1 MAVGKVK
8 LQAAPRDAGLFVD
21 LLDVD
26 EWVKINDLEGR
37 EVTDPIMLS
46 NGMPSPRGVLSY
58 EIFGTSQE
66 DRKRRFGYIN
76 LHGHYMNPMAALKLG
91 SYDRRLSD
99 ILFARGR
106 WKLTKDG
113 ELVEDENGDS
123 GPEFLYSIWG
133 KIKVKEK
140 DTVITKEVEVFYKM
154 DKDVLFLSKFPVIPP
169 FTRDLNQK
177 TNSSSKSTALI
188 NSMYNSL
195 ISYTQSLQDYSDTFT
210 NMARLT
216 RGRVQQI
223 LVDIYKHLVIDT
235 VKGQPSKFGM
245 MSRFVMS
252 KSVKYGVRLVITAPI
267 LNENSFEEVKVKF
280 GTVVIPLGYILS
292 MFYPFIVYH
301 MKRYFDALFIEGGKF
316 PVLTA
321 NNELIYTSFEDS
333 FDEVYINKLIARFVN
348 SPSARFDY
356 VETPPDKYGKT
367 YYLQLTG
374 RFGKEN
380 TTFNRKATLTD
391 ILYIIAKRA
400 VEDKHVFV
408 TRYPLESFN
417 GQYPA
422 RVEISTTTRT
432 KPTQIG
438 ENFYPFFPVCEGD
451 PSNAFLDTL
460 QMSNVMLSAI
470 GGDLTYQRWGRCG
483 SNVVRITP

>member
-66 DRKRRFGYIN
+66 DRKRRFGYID

-106 WKLTKDG
+106 WKLTK
-113 ELVEDENGDS
+113 
-123 GPEFLYSIWG
+123 EFLYSIWG

-195 ISYTQSLQDYSDTFT
+195 ISYTQS
-210 NMARLT
+210 
-216 RGRVQQI
+216 
-223 LVDIYKHLVIDT
+223 
-235 VKGQPSKFGM
+235 
-245 MSRFVMS
+245 
-252 KSVKYGVRLVITAPI
+252 
-267 LNENSFEEVKVKF
+267 
-280 GTVVIPLGYILS
+280 
-292 MFYPFIVYH
+292 
-301 MKRYFDALFIEGGKF
+301 
-316 PVLTA
+316 
-321 NNELIYTSFEDS
+321 
-333 FDEVYINKLIARFVN
+333 
-348 SPSARFDY
+348 
-356 VETPPDKYGKT
+356 
-367 YYLQLTG
+367 
-374 RFGKEN
+374 
-380 TTFNRKATLTD
+380 
-391 ILYIIAKRA
+391 
-400 VEDKHVFV
+400 
-408 TRYPLESFN
+408 
-417 GQYPA
+417 
-422 RVEISTTTRT
+422 
-432 KPTQIG
+432 
-438 ENFYPFFPVCEGD
+438 C
-451 PSNAFLDTL
+451 
-460 QMSNVMLSAI
+460 
-470 GGDLTYQRWGRCG
+470 
-483 SNVVRITP
+483 